1 MTKSHGLA
9 SLLTSVAL
17 GAAMSMAALPAI
29 ADGACTP
36 GKTHKIAFMLK
47 QQTAFRYLNADIP
60 FFKKTAEAAGYQVIV
75 QSAENDAQ
83 NQISQAEN
91 VITQG
96 VDAIV
101 IQPVDFHVA
110 AGIAEMAGRAG
121 TPLQAHDAHIPGAKQ
136 AGYI

>member
-1 MTKSHGLA
+1 MKMHLRLA
-9 SLLTSVAL
+9 AGVAAAIL
-17 GAAMSMAALPAI
+17 AIGVADAGA
-29 ADGACTP
+29 DQCVP
-36 GKTHKIAFMLK
+36 GKTGRIAFMLK

-110 AGIAEMAGRAG
+110 AGIAELASKARI
-121 TPLQAHDAHIPGAKQ
+121 PLASYDDLILA
-136 AGYI
+136 